1 MIDDTVTKTINA
13 DRTAL
18 FLVDSEGNNL
28 YAQVFTVSK
37 DEEVLVTLDNLETTR
52 FEDYLNQLG
61 RKLNVVCYKGS
72 NVAYVTFSLIAITSH
87 WLINL
92 LSLILGFPLIKVWW
106 AIQLEL
112 GSYVTLLIHGSVPTI
127 VLRSMK

>member
-18 FLVDSEGNNL
+18 FLVDSEGKNL
-28 YAQVFTVSK
+28 CAQVFTVSK

-61 RKLNVVCYKGS
+61 QKLNVVCYKGS
-72 NVAYVTFSLIAITSH
+72 NVAYVTFFLIAITSH
-87 WLINL
+87 CVN
-92 LSLILGFPLIKVWW
+92 
-106 AIQLEL
+106 
-112 GSYVTLLIHGSVPTI
+112 
-127 VLRSMK
+127 